1 MTGPDHERYRDD
13 VGAYLLGA
21 LAEIEARAYER
32 HTAVCPEC
40 RDELDRLR
48 PAASALARSPEQFEA
63 PASLRSSLMTAG
75 KAEARQR
82 ASPRTSFGWL
92 PRARLAWAT
101 AAALVLIVAALGV
114 GIGLSTRGGSSE
126 RVVAASVRGLPG
138 GSASL
143 VVHKGQAAV
152 LSVSGLPV
160 LQGGRV
166 YELWIEHGGKVRPAG
181 ALFEVGS
188 DGRGAAAVPGAEAGD
203 RVLVTRERAGG
214 ASRPSEAPVISAR
227 V

>member
-1 MTGPDHERYRDD
+1 MTGPDHERYSDD

-21 LAEIEARAYER
+21 LSEIEARAYER

-63 PASLRSSLMTAG
+63 PAGLRSSLMTTV

-92 PRARLAWAT
+92 PRAR
-101 AAALVLIVAALGV
+101 LVLIVAALGV

-126 RVVAASVRGLPG
+126 RVVAASLRGLPG

-152 LSVSGLPV
+152 LSVSRLPV

-214 ASRPSEAPVISAR
+214 ASRPSEAPVIAAR

>member
-1 MTGPDHERYRDD
+1 VTGPDHERYGDD

-21 LAEIEARAYER
+21 LSEVEARAYER

-48 PAASALARSPEQFEA
+48 PAAAAIARSPEQFEPPGA
-63 PASLRSSLMTAG
+63 LRKSLMATV
-75 KAEARQR
+75 KAESRERGSRR
-82 ASPRTSFGWL
+82 ASFRWL
-92 PRARLAWAT
+92 PRARLAWAAT
-101 AAALVLIVAALGV
+101 ALVLIGAALGV
-114 GIGLSTRGGSSE
+114 GLGLGTRGGSSE
-126 RVVAASVRGLPG
+126 RVVAALVRGLPG

-143 VVHKGQAAV
+143 VVRKGQAG
-152 LSVSGLPV
+152 LLRVSGMPV
-160 LQGGRV
+160 LRDGRV
-166 YELWIEHGGKVRPAG
+166 YEVWIQRGGAVRPAG

-188 DGRGAAAVPGAEAGD
+188 DGRGAAAVPGAAAGD

-214 ASRPSEAPVISAR
+214 VSRPTEKPVIAAQ

>member
-1 MTGPDHERYRDD
+1 VTGPDHERYADD

-21 LAEIEARAYER
+21 LSEIEARAYER

-48 PAASALARSPEQFEA
+48 PAASVLARSPEQFEA
-63 PASLRSSLMTAG
+63 PPRLKKALMGTV
-75 KAEARQR
+75 KSEARQR
-82 ASPRTSFGWL
+82 APARASFRWL
-92 PRARLAWAT
+92 PRARLAWAAT
-101 AAALVLIVAALGV
+101 AFVLVGAALGV
-114 GIGLSTRGGSSE
+114 GIGVSTRGTSSQ
-126 RVVAASVRGLPG
+126 RVVAADVMGVAG

-143 VVHKGQAAV
+143 VVRKGQAA
-152 LSVSGLPV
+152 LLRVSGLPV
-160 LQGGRV
+160 LRGGRV
-166 YELWIEHGGKVRPAG
+166 YEVWIERGGRVRPAG

-188 DGRGAAAVPGAEAGD
+188 DGRGAAAVPGAAAGD

-214 ASRPSEAPVISAR
+214 VSRPSEPPVIAAQ

>member
-21 LAEIEARAYER
+21 LSEIESRAYER

-63 PASLRSSLMTAG
+63 PPELKRSLMTTV

-82 ASPRTSFGWL
+82 ASPRTSFRWL
-92 PRARLAWAT
+92 PRARLAWAAT
-101 AAALVLIVAALGV
+101 AFVLIGAALGV
-114 GIGLSTRGGSSE
+114 GIGLSTHGGTSQ

-143 VVHKGQAAV
+143 VVREGQAAV
-152 LSVSGLPV
+152 LHVSGMPV
-160 LQGGRV
+160 LRGGRV
-166 YELWIEHGGKVRPAG
+166 YEVWIQHGGRVRPAG
-181 ALFEVGS
+181 ALFAVGS
-188 DGRGAAAVPGAEAGD
+188 DGRGAAAVPGAVVGD

-214 ASRPSEAPVISAR
+214 VSRPTEKPVIAAQ